1 MKNRPLLA
9 DFILLLVAFVW
20 GATFVLVENAIA
32 FLPPFLFNALRF
44 TLASVSLFIV
54 IFIFYR
60 RQLMAIDWKLM
71 IAGIIL
77 GVWLFSGYLFQ
88 TAGLLYTSSSK
99 AGFIT
104 GLSVVLVPLFSFLI
118 MKQKISINAALGII
132 VATAGLYLLTAGD
145 VSGVNLGDMLVFF
158 CAISFALQI
167 VLTGKYAPQFPALIL
182 AFVQIS
188 TVALLSCIGA
198 AFQNEWSIVLDSPD
212 ILLENVVL
220 WALLI
225 CALPATV
232 FAFVAQ
238 TELQTYTT
246 PTRVALIFATEP
258 VFAGLTDG
266 LWNQNW
272 LSSLGVIGCLLI
284 LAGMILSELKFTW
297 GEKNAKIIQIK
308 KQQGH

>member
-9 DFILLLVAFVW
+9 DFILLLIAFVW

-60 RQLMAIDWKLM
+60 RQLMVIDWKLM
-71 IAGIIL
+71 IAGVIL

-104 GLSVVLVPLFSFLI
+104 GLSVVLVPLFSFII

-198 AFQNEWSIVLDSPD
+198 AFQNEWNIVLDSPD